1 VTTADSEN
9 KEARSVHPS
18 AAPAIGPGLTLVAT
32 PIGNMGDL
40 SPRALAALKAADAV
54 LCEDSRTTG
63 AMLARLGIS
72 ARLIPLHDHNEA
84 NELPRLLAMLGE
96 GQRLALVSDA
106 GTPLVSDPG
115 FRLVRAAIA
124 EGLPISAIP
133 GPNAAIMALVLSGL
147 PPEPFLFQG
156 FLPPRQAARQAAL
169 GRLKALEQAGLAA
182 SMIFYEAPHR
192 LAESLA
198 DMAAAFGAERPAAVA
213 REMTKRFEEVRRDS
227 LSALAAHYASAEARG
242 EICIVVGPAAAE
254 AVVGDA
260 EVTAQLRAAFAGGLS
275 VKDAAEAVAK
285 ATGRKRRD
293 IYREALALLA
303 GT

>member
-1 VTTADSEN
+1 L
-9 KEARSVHPS
+9 PLL
-18 AAPAIGPGLTLVAT
+18 GPGLTLVAT

-63 AMLARLGIS
+63 AMLARLS
-72 ARLIPLHDHNEA
+72 VAARLIALHDHNEA
-84 NELPRLLAMLGE
+84 NEVPRILEMLRQ
-96 GQRLALVSDA
+96 GQKLVLVSDA

-124 EGLPISAIP
+124 EGLPVSAIP
-133 GPNAAIMALVLSGL
+133 GPNAAVMALVLSGL
-147 PPEPFLFQG
+147 PPEPFLFEG
-156 FLPPRQAARQAAL
+156 FLPPRAGARQAAL

-182 SMIFYEAPHR
+182 SVIFYEAPHR

-198 DMAAAFGAERPAAVA
+198 DMATAFGPERPAAIA
-213 REMTKRFEEVRRDS
+213 REMTKRVEEVRRGG
-227 LSALAAHYASAEARG
+227 LGALAAHYASAEARG

-260 EVTAQLRAAFAGGLS
+260 EVTAQLRAALDSGLS

-293 IYREALALLA
+293 VYREALELLA
-303 GT
+303 REN

>member
-1 VTTADSEN
+1 MTAAETEN
-9 KEARSVHPS
+9 EARSVHPS
-18 AAPAIGPGLTLVAT
+18 AAPASGPGLTLVAT

-40 SPRALAALKAADAV
+40 SPRALAALRAADAV

-63 AMLARLGIS
+63 AMLARLSVS

-84 NELPRLLAMLGE
+84 SELPRILEMLGQ
-96 GQRLALVSDA
+96 GQKLALVSDA

-124 EGLPISAIP
+124 AGLPISAIP
-133 GPNAAIMALVLSGL
+133 GPNAAVMALVLSGL
-147 PPEPFLFQG
+147 PPEPFLFEG
-156 FLPPRQAARQAAL
+156 FLPPRAGARQAAL
-169 GRLKALEQAGLAA
+169 TRLKALEQAGLAA

-198 DMAAAFGAERPAAVA
+198 DMAVAFGAERPAAVA
-213 REMTKRFEEVRRDS
+213 REMTKRFEELRRDS
-227 LSALAAHYASAEARG
+227 LGALAAHYESAEARG

-260 EVTAQLRAAFAGGLS
+260 EVTAQLRAALDSGLS

-293 IYREALALLA
+293 VYREALGML
-303 GT
+303 GQQ

>member
-1 VTTADSEN
+1 
-9 KEARSVHPS
+9 
-18 AAPAIGPGLTLVAT
+18 
-32 PIGNMGDL
+32 MGDL

-84 NELPRLLAMLGE
+84 NELPRLLAMLRE
-96 GQRLALVSDA
+96 GQKLALVSDA

-260 EVTAQLRAAFAGGLS
+260 EVTAQLRAALAGGLS

>member
-1 VTTADSEN
+1 MTSGETQDWSQ
-9 KEARSVHPS
+9 SFHPS
-18 AAPAIGPGLTLVAT
+18 ALPLLGPGLTLVAT

-63 AMLARLGIS
+63 AMLARLS
-72 ARLIPLHDHNEA
+72 VTARLIALHDHNEA
-84 NELPRLLAMLGE
+84 NEVPRILEMLRQ
-96 GQRLALVSDA
+96 GQKLVLVSDA

-115 FRLVRAAIA
+115 FRLARAAIA
-124 EGLPISAIP
+124 EGLPVTAIP
-133 GPNAAIMALVLSGL
+133 GPNAAVMALVLSGL
-147 PPEPFLFQG
+147 PPEPFLFEG
-156 FLPPRQAARQAAL
+156 FLPPRAGARQAAL

-182 SMIFYEAPHR
+182 SLIFYEAPHR

-198 DMAAAFGAERPAAVA
+198 DMAAAFGPERPAAIA
-213 REMTKRFEEVRRDS
+213 REMTKRFEEVRRGG
-227 LSALAAHYASAEARG
+227 LGALASHYASAEARG

-260 EVTAQLRAAFAGGLS
+260 EVTAQLRAALHSGLS

-285 ATGRKRRD
+285 ATGRKRREV
-293 IYREALALLA
+293 YREALELLA
-303 GT
+303 REN

>member
-1 VTTADSEN
+1 
-9 KEARSVHPS
+9 
-18 AAPAIGPGLTLVAT
+18 
-32 PIGNMGDL
+32 MGDL

-63 AMLARLGIS
+63 AMLARLGIT

-84 NELPRLLAMLGE
+84 NELPRILAMLQQGLK
-96 GQRLALVSDA
+96 LALASDA

-115 FRLVRAAIA
+115 FRLVRAVIA
-124 EGLPISAIP
+124 EALPISAIP
-133 GPNAAIMALVLSGL
+133 GPNAAVMALILSGL

-156 FLPPRQAARQAAL
+156 FLPPRQAARAAAL
-169 GRLKALEQAGLAA
+169 SRLKALEQAGLAA

-198 DMAAAFGAERPAAVA
+198 DMAAGFGAERPAAVA
-213 REMTKRFEEVRRDS
+213 REMTKRFEEVRRGS
-227 LSALAAHYASAEARG
+227 LGDLAAHYASAEARG

-260 EVTAQLRAAFAGGLS
+260 EVTAQLRAALAGGLS

-293 IYREALALLA
+293 IYREALALLG

>member
-1 VTTADSEN
+1 M
-9 KEARSVHPS
+9 
-18 AAPAIGPGLTLVAT
+18 GPGLTLVAT

-63 AMLARLGIS
+63 AMLARLS
-72 ARLIPLHDHNEA
+72 VAARLIALHDHNEA
-84 NELPRLLAMLGE
+84 NEVPRILEMLRQ
-96 GQRLALVSDA
+96 GQKLALVSDA

-115 FRLVRAAIA
+115 FRLARAAIA
-124 EGLPISAIP
+124 EGLPVSAIP
-133 GPNAAIMALVLSGL
+133 GPNAAVMALVLSGL
-147 PPEPFLFQG
+147 PPEPFLFEG
-156 FLPPRQAARQAAL
+156 FLPPRAGARQAAL

-182 SMIFYEAPHR
+182 SLIFYEAPHR

-198 DMAAAFGAERPAAVA
+198 DMAAAFGPERPAAIA
-213 REMTKRFEEVRRDS
+213 REMTKRFEEVRRGG
-227 LSALAAHYASAEARG
+227 LGALAAHYASAEARG

-260 EVTAQLRAAFAGGLS
+260 EVTAQLRAALDSGLS

-293 IYREALALLA
+293 VYREALELLA
-303 GT
+303 REN

>member
-1 VTTADSEN
+1 M
-9 KEARSVHPS
+9 
-18 AAPAIGPGLTLVAT
+18 GPGLTLVAT

-63 AMLARLGIS
+63 AMLARLS
-72 ARLIPLHDHNEA
+72 VAARLIALHDHNEA
-84 NELPRLLAMLGE
+84 NEVPRILEMLRQ
-96 GQRLALVSDA
+96 GQKLVLVSDA

-115 FRLVRAAIA
+115 FRLARAAIA
-124 EGLPISAIP
+124 EGLPVSAIP
-133 GPNAAIMALVLSGL
+133 GPNAAVMALVLSGL
-147 PPEPFLFQG
+147 PPEPFLFEG
-156 FLPPRQAARQAAL
+156 FLPPRAGARQAAL

-182 SMIFYEAPHR
+182 SVIFYEAPHR

-198 DMAAAFGAERPAAVA
+198 DMATAFGPERPAAIA
-213 REMTKRFEEVRRDS
+213 REMTKRFEDVRRGG
-227 LSALAAHYASAEARG
+227 LGALAAHYASAEARG

-260 EVTAQLRAAFAGGLS
+260 EVTAQLRAALHSGLS

-285 ATGRKRRD
+285 STGRKRRD
-293 IYREALALLA
+293 VYREALELLA
-303 GT
+303 REN

>member
-1 VTTADSEN
+1 
-9 KEARSVHPS
+9 
-18 AAPAIGPGLTLVAT
+18 
-32 PIGNMGDL
+32 MGDL

-63 AMLARLGIS
+63 AMLARLSVS

-84 NELPRLLAMLGE
+84 SELPRILEMLGQ
-96 GQRLALVSDA
+96 GQKLALVSDA

-124 EGLPISAIP
+124 AGLPISAIP
-133 GPNAAIMALVLSGL
+133 GPNAAVMALVLSGL
-147 PPEPFLFQG
+147 PPEPFLFEG
-156 FLPPRQAARQAAL
+156 FLPPRAAARQSAL

-182 SMIFYEAPHR
+182 SMVFYEAPHR

-198 DMAAAFGAERPAAVA
+198 DMAGAFGAERPAAVA
-213 REMTKRFEEVRRDS
+213 REMTKRFEEVRRGS
-227 LSALAAHYASAEARG
+227 LSALATHYASAEARG

-260 EVTAQLRAAFAGGLS
+260 EVTAQLRAALDSGLS

-293 IYREALALLA
+293 VYREALGML
-303 GT
+303 GQQ

>member
-1 VTTADSEN
+1 
-9 KEARSVHPS
+9 
-18 AAPAIGPGLTLVAT
+18 LVAT

-96 GQRLALVSDA
+96 GQKLALVSDA

>member
-1 VTTADSEN
+1 
-9 KEARSVHPS
+9 
-18 AAPAIGPGLTLVAT
+18 
-32 PIGNMGDL
+32 MGDL

-63 AMLARLGIS
+63 AMLARLGIT

-84 NELPRLLAMLGE
+84 NELPRILEMLRQ
-96 GQRLALVSDA
+96 GQKLALVSDA

-124 EGLPISAIP
+124 EALPISAIP
-133 GPNAAIMALVLSGL
+133 GPNAAVMALVLSGL

-156 FLPPRQAARQAAL
+156 FLPPRQAARAAAL

-182 SMIFYEAPHR
+182 SLIFYEAPHR

-213 REMTKRFEEVRRDS
+213 REMTKRFEEVRRGS
-227 LSALAAHYASAEARG
+227 LADLAAHYLGAEARG
-242 EICIVVGPAAAE
+242 EMCIVVGPAAAE

-260 EVTAQLRAAFAGGLS
+260 EVTAQLRAALAGGLS

-285 ATGRKRRD
+285 ATGRMRRD
-293 IYREALALLA
+293 IYREALALLKVQD
-303 GT
+303 

>member
-1 VTTADSEN
+1 MTTADSEN
-9 KEARSVHPS
+9 EARSVHPS

-40 SPRALAALKAADAV
+40 APRALAALKAANAV

-63 AMLARLGIS
+63 AMLARLGV
-72 ARLIPLHDHNEA
+72 AVRLIPLHDHNEA
-84 NELPRLLAMLGE
+84 SELPWILEMLSQ
-96 GQRLALVSDA
+96 GQKLALVSDA

-115 FRLVRAAIA
+115 FRLMRAAIA
-124 EGLPISAIP
+124 EGLPVSAIP

-156 FLPPRQAARQAAL
+156 FLPPRAAARQAAL

-182 SMIFYEAPHR
+182 SLIFYEAPHR

-198 DMAAAFGAERPAAVA
+198 DMAEAFGTARPAAVA
-213 REMTKRFEEVRRDS
+213 REMTKRFEELRRGS
-227 LSALAAHYASAEARG
+227 LGDLAAHYASTEARG
-242 EICIVVGPAAAE
+242 EICIVIGPATEVA
-254 AVVGDA
+254 VGDA
-260 EVTAQLRAAFAGGLS
+260 EVTAQLRAALAGGLS

-293 IYREALALLA
+293 VYREALGML
-303 GT
+303 GQQ

>member
-1 VTTADSEN
+1 
-9 KEARSVHPS
+9 
-18 AAPAIGPGLTLVAT
+18 
-32 PIGNMGDL
+32 
-40 SPRALAALKAADAV
+40 
-54 LCEDSRTTG
+54 
-63 AMLARLGIS
+63 MLARLGIS

-147 PPEPFLFQG
+147 PPEG

-254 AVVGDA
+254 VVVGDA
-260 EVTAQLRAAFAGGLS
+260 EVTAQLRAALAGGLS

-293 IYREALALLA
+293 VYREALTLLERS
-303 GT
+303 

>member
-1 VTTADSEN
+1 
-9 KEARSVHPS
+9 
-18 AAPAIGPGLTLVAT
+18 
-32 PIGNMGDL
+32 MGDL

-63 AMLARLGIS
+63 AMLARLGVA

-84 NELPRLLAMLGE
+84 NELPRLLAMLGQ
-96 GQRLALVSDA
+96 GQKLALVSDA

-124 EGLPISAIP
+124 AGVTISAIP
-133 GPNAAIMALVLSGL
+133 GPNAAVMALVLSGL

-156 FLPPRQAARQAAL
+156 FLPPRQAARAAAL

-182 SMIFYEAPHR
+182 SMVFYEAPHR

-198 DMAAAFGAERPAAVA
+198 DMALAFGADRPAAVA
-213 REMTKRFEEVRRDS
+213 REMTKRFEEVRRGS
-227 LSALAAHYASAEARG
+227 LGDLAAHCASAEARG

-260 EVTAQLRAAFAGGLS
+260 EVTAQLRAALAGGLS

-293 IYREALALLA
+293 VYREALGLLNRA
-303 GT
+303 D

>member
-1 VTTADSEN
+1 M
-9 KEARSVHPS
+9 PLL
-18 AAPAIGPGLTLVAT
+18 GPGLTLVAT

-63 AMLARLGIS
+63 SMLARLS
-72 ARLIPLHDHNEA
+72 VTARLIALHDHNEA
-84 NELPRLLAMLGE
+84 NEVPRILEMLRQ
-96 GQRLALVSDA
+96 GQKLVLVSDA

-115 FRLVRAAIA
+115 FRLARAAIA
-124 EGLPISAIP
+124 EGLPVSAIP
-133 GPNAAIMALVLSGL
+133 GPNAAVMALVLSGL
-147 PPEPFLFQG
+147 PPEPFLFEG
-156 FLPPRQAARQAAL
+156 FLPPRASARQAAL

-182 SMIFYEAPHR
+182 SLIFYEAPHR

-198 DMAAAFGAERPAAVA
+198 DMAAAFGPERPAAIA
-213 REMTKRFEEVRRDS
+213 REMTKRFEEVRRGG
-227 LSALAAHYASAEARG
+227 LGALAAHYASAEARG

-260 EVTAQLRAAFAGGLS
+260 EVTAQLRAALHSGLS

-285 ATGRKRRD
+285 STGRKRRD
-293 IYREALALLA
+293 VYREALELLA
-303 GT
+303 REN

>member
-9 KEARSVHPS
+9 KPQSVHPS

-63 AMLARLGIS
+63 AMLARLGVS
-72 ARLIPLHDHNEA
+72 VRLIPLHDHNEGI
-84 NELPRLLAMLGE
+84 ELPRILAMLQQ
-96 GQRLALVSDA
+96 GQKLALVSDA

-133 GPNAAIMALVLSGL
+133 GPNAAVMALVLSGL

-156 FLPPRQAARQAAL
+156 FLPPRAAARQTAL
-169 GRLKALEQAGLAA
+169 SGLKALEQAGLAA
-182 SMIFYEAPHR
+182 SLIFYEAPHR

-198 DMAAAFGAERPAAVA
+198 DMAGAFGAERPAAVA
-213 REMTKRFEEVRRDS
+213 RELTKRFEEVRRGS
-227 LSALAAHYASAEARG
+227 LGALATHYASAEARG

-254 AVVGDA
+254 ALVGDA
-260 EVTAQLRAAFAGGLS
+260 EVTTQLRAALAGGLS
-275 VKDAAEAVAK
+275 VKDAAEAVAR

-293 IYREALALLA
+293 VYREALALLND
-303 GT
+303 T

>member
-1 VTTADSEN
+1 M
-9 KEARSVHPS
+9 PLL
-18 AAPAIGPGLTLVAT
+18 GPGLTLVAT

-63 AMLARLGIS
+63 AMLARLS
-72 ARLIPLHDHNEA
+72 VAARLIALHDHNEA
-84 NELPRLLAMLGE
+84 NEVPRILEMLRQ
-96 GQRLALVSDA
+96 GQKLVLVSDA

-115 FRLVRAAIA
+115 FRLARAAIA
-124 EGLPISAIP
+124 EGLPVSAIP
-133 GPNAAIMALVLSGL
+133 GPNAAVMALVLSGL
-147 PPEPFLFQG
+147 PPEPFLFEG
-156 FLPPRQAARQAAL
+156 FLPPRAGARQAAL

-192 LAESLA
+192 LADSLA
-198 DMAAAFGAERPAAVA
+198 DMAAAFGPERPAAIA
-213 REMTKRFEEVRRDS
+213 REMTKRFEEVRRGG
-227 LSALAAHYASAEARG
+227 LGALAAHYASAEARG

-260 EVTAQLRAAFAGGLS
+260 EVTAQLRAALHSGLS

-293 IYREALALLA
+293 VYREALELLA
-303 GT
+303 REN

>member
-1 VTTADSEN
+1 M
-9 KEARSVHPS
+9 PLL
-18 AAPAIGPGLTLVAT
+18 GPGLTLVAT

-63 AMLARLGIS
+63 AMLARLRVA
-72 ARLIPLHDHNEA
+72 ARLIALHDHNEA
-84 NELPRLLAMLGE
+84 NEVPRILEMLRQ
-96 GQRLALVSDA
+96 GQKLVLVSDA

-115 FRLVRAAIA
+115 FRLARTAIA
-124 EGLPISAIP
+124 EGLPVSAIP
-133 GPNAAIMALVLSGL
+133 GPNAAVMALVLSGL
-147 PPEPFLFQG
+147 PPEPFLFEG
-156 FLPPRQAARQAAL
+156 FLPPRAGARQAAL

-182 SMIFYEAPHR
+182 SVIFYEAPHR

-198 DMAAAFGAERPAAVA
+198 DMATAFGPERPAAIA
-213 REMTKRFEEVRRDS
+213 REMTKRFEEVRRGG
-227 LSALAAHYASAEARG
+227 LGALAAHYASAEARG

-260 EVTAQLRAAFAGGLS
+260 EVTAQLRAALDSGLS

-293 IYREALALLA
+293 VYREALALLA
-303 GT
+303 REN

>member
-1 VTTADSEN
+1 M
-9 KEARSVHPS
+9 
-18 AAPAIGPGLTLVAT
+18 VAT

-63 AMLARLGIS
+63 AMLARLS
-72 ARLIPLHDHNEA
+72 VTARLIALHDHNEA
-84 NELPRLLAMLGE
+84 NEVPRILEMLRQ
-96 GQRLALVSDA
+96 GQKLVLVSDA

-115 FRLVRAAIA
+115 FRLARAAIA
-124 EGLPISAIP
+124 EGLPVSAIP
-133 GPNAAIMALVLSGL
+133 GPNAAVMALVLSGL
-147 PPEPFLFQG
+147 PPEPFLFEG
-156 FLPPRQAARQAAL
+156 FLPPRTGARQAAL

-182 SMIFYEAPHR
+182 SLIFYEAPHR

-198 DMAAAFGAERPAAVA
+198 DMAAAFGPERPAAIA
-213 REMTKRFEEVRRDS
+213 REMTKRFEEVRRGG
-227 LSALAAHYASAEARG
+227 LGALAAHYASAEARG

-260 EVTAQLRAAFAGGLS
+260 EVTAQLRAALQSRLS

-285 ATGRKRRD
+285 STGRKRRD
-293 IYREALALLA
+293 VYREALELLA
-303 GT
+303 REN

>member
-1 VTTADSEN
+1 
-9 KEARSVHPS
+9 
-18 AAPAIGPGLTLVAT
+18 
-32 PIGNMGDL
+32 MGDL

-63 AMLARLGIS
+63 AMLARLGVA
-72 ARLIPLHDHNEA
+72 ARLLPLHDHNEA
-84 NELPRLLAMLGE
+84 AELPRILAKLQQ
-96 GQRLALVSDA
+96 GQKLALVSDA

-124 EGLPISAIP
+124 EGQLISAIP
-133 GPNAAIMALVLSGL
+133 GPNAAVMALVLSGL

-156 FLPPRQAARQAAL
+156 FLPPRQAAREAAL

-182 SMIFYEAPHR
+182 SLIFYEAPHR

-198 DMAAAFGAERPAAVA
+198 DMAGAFGADRPAAVA
-213 REMTKRFEEVRRDS
+213 REMTKRFEEVRRGS
-227 LSALAAHYASAEARG
+227 LGALAAHYEAAEARG

-260 EVTAQLRAAFAGGLS
+260 EVTAQLRAALDSGLS

-293 IYREALALLA
+293 VYREALGML
-303 GT
+303 GQQ

>member
-1 VTTADSEN
+1 
-9 KEARSVHPS
+9 
-18 AAPAIGPGLTLVAT
+18 
-32 PIGNMGDL
+32 MGDL

-63 AMLARLGIS
+63 AMLARLGV
-72 ARLIPLHDHNEA
+72 AVRMVPLHDHNEA
-84 NELPRLLAMLGE
+84 IALSRILAMLHQ
-96 GQRLALVSDA
+96 GQKLALVSDA

-115 FRLVRAAIA
+115 FRLVRGAIA

-133 GPNAAIMALVLSGL
+133 GPNAAVMALVLSGL

-156 FLPPRQAARQAAL
+156 FLPPRAAARQTAL
-169 GRLKALEQAGLAA
+169 SRLKALEQAGLATTL
-182 SMIFYEAPHR
+182 IFYEAPHR

-198 DMAAAFGAERPAAVA
+198 DMAGAFGVERPAAVA
-213 REMTKRFEEVRRDS
+213 REMTKRFEEVRRGS
-227 LSALAAHYASAEARG
+227 LSALATHYASAEARG

-260 EVTAQLRAAFAGGLS
+260 EVTAQLRAALDSGLS

-293 IYREALALLA
+293 VYREALGML
-303 GT
+303 GQQ

>member
-1 VTTADSEN
+1 M
-9 KEARSVHPS
+9 PLL
-18 AAPAIGPGLTLVAT
+18 GPGLTLVAT

-63 AMLARLGIS
+63 AMLARLS
-72 ARLIPLHDHNEA
+72 VTARLIALHDHNEA
-84 NELPRLLAMLGE
+84 NEVPRILEMLRQ
-96 GQRLALVSDA
+96 GQKLVLVSDA

-115 FRLVRAAIA
+115 FRLARAAIA
-124 EGLPISAIP
+124 EGLPVSAIP
-133 GPNAAIMALVLSGL
+133 GPNAAVMALVLSGL
-147 PPEPFLFQG
+147 PPEPFLFEG
-156 FLPPRQAARQAAL
+156 FLPPRAGARQAAL

-182 SMIFYEAPHR
+182 SLIFYEAPHR

-198 DMAAAFGAERPAAVA
+198 DMAAAFGPERPAAIA
-213 REMTKRFEEVRRDS
+213 REMTKRFEEVRRGG
-227 LSALAAHYASAEARG
+227 LGALAAHYASAEARG

-260 EVTAQLRAAFAGGLS
+260 EVTAQLRAALHSGLS

-293 IYREALALLA
+293 VYREALELLA
-303 GT
+303 REN

>member
-1 VTTADSEN
+1 M
-9 KEARSVHPS
+9 PLL
-18 AAPAIGPGLTLVAT
+18 GPGLTLVAT

-63 AMLARLGIS
+63 AMLARLS
-72 ARLIPLHDHNEA
+72 VTARLIALHDHNEA
-84 NELPRLLAMLGE
+84 NEVPRILEMLRQ
-96 GQRLALVSDA
+96 GQKLVLVSDA

-115 FRLVRAAIA
+115 FRLARAAIA
-124 EGLPISAIP
+124 EGLPVSAIP
-133 GPNAAIMALVLSGL
+133 GPNAAVMALVLSGL
-147 PPEPFLFQG
+147 PPKPFLFEG
-156 FLPPRQAARQAAL
+156 FLPPRAGARQAAL

-182 SMIFYEAPHR
+182 SLIFYEAPHR
-192 LAESLA
+192 LADSLA
-198 DMAAAFGAERPAAVA
+198 DMAAAFGPERPAAIA
-213 REMTKRFEEVRRDS
+213 REMTKRFEEVRRGG
-227 LSALAAHYASAEARG
+227 LGALAAHYASAEARG

-260 EVTAQLRAAFAGGLS
+260 EVTAQLRAALHSGLS

-293 IYREALALLA
+293 VYREALELLA
-303 GT
+303 REN